1 MNIGEKIK
9 IRRQELGWSQQKLAD
24 LMGYTSKSTITK
36 IEKGLSDV
44 GQKNIIKFSKVLG
57 VPIAY
62 LMDWEEDVD
71 LTEEPTNMA
80 GSMLQQHIA
89 NYSHLPPEWQTTI
102 DELVKALQEEPQ
114 DADKVWAIFRKI
126 SHFLQ
131 S

>member
-62 LMDWEEDVD
+62 LMDWEEKVD
-71 LTEEPTNMA
+71 LPEEPTNMA
-80 GSMLQQHIA
+80 GSTLQQHIA
-89 NYSHLPPEWQTTI
+89 NYSHLPAEWQKTI
-102 DELVKALQEEPQ
+102 DELVEALQEEPQ

-126 SHFLQ
+126 SNFLQ